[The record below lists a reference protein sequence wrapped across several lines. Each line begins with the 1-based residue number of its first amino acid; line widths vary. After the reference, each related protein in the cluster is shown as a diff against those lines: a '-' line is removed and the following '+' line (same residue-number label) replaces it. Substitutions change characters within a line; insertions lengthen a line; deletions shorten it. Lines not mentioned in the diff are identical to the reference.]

1 MKRSR
6 QLVLALRECVTSF
19 TATTLLEDER
29 HHTLSACVQLHPLDG
44 PPAVVCINPGQ
55 GFKALTE
62 DQQLKHHRII
72 IEVRNAKNHN
82 KNPVAEMVV
91 QEIENELP

>member
-1 MKRSR
+1 MSDTTPYLPVSNCIHSMDR
-6 QLVLALRECVTSF
+6 QPLYVLILV
-19 TATTLLEDER
+19 
-29 HHTLSACVQLHPLDG
+29 
-44 PPAVVCINPGQ
+44 
-55 GFKALTE
+55 KALTE